1 MSATA
6 AKNEVLEELKHQHLT
21 KVIGRKPTAFDV
33 DRWEDEASEMVT
45 AIKTRAIPEGMEHG
59 HAAVI
64 VPVEEYRL
72 MIDDEEYVYIPPTDP
87 GAYPALEG
95 DEEDHE
101 RRRLEAEH
109 NAAVSDYY
117 KYLGVQEH
125 LRREFQNC
133 VDEVWIEGLQNT
145 RGGYGHVTARA
156 FLDHLR
162 TEVATLTTREEQTM
176 KNNIKVAWNQALHI
190 KKYFLQMEK
199 ARAQA
204 ERWGVNI
211 DDADMVNEAT
221 LQMLDSGKFDHK
233 FLRDWEQLAK
243 HEKTWETL
251 KDYFGKEYVS
261 LVRYKASLKGNMGSI
276 NQMTEQTA
284 DDEAQ
289 DREVTQYLEDLRRDA
304 LVGNEQIQQMSE
316 AFTGAATTMKE
327 VMERLKASQAEV
339 KKLTELVATLTKTN
353 ATLTE
358 TNKQLT
364 ANNKTLTETIK
375 KGGGAA
381 APAENKGG
389 GQWKS
394 AAQRSNPEKEGCNI
408 CGIPHAKPFVKFCWE
423 LEVNAS
429 KRKPGWESTLK

>member
-72 MIDDEEYVYIPPTDP
+72 MIDDEEYIYIPPMDP
-87 GAYPALEG
+87 GAYPALVG
-95 DEEDHE
+95 YEEEYE

-109 NAAVSDYY
+109 SVAVSDYY

-125 LRREFQNC
+125 LRCEFQNC

-145 RGGYGHVTARA
+145 RGGYGHVTGRA

-204 ERWGVNI
+204 E
-211 DDADMVNEAT
+211 
-221 LQMLDSGKFDHK
+221 
-233 FLRDWEQLAK
+233 
-243 HEKTWETL
+243 
-251 KDYFGKEYVS
+251 
-261 LVRYKASLKGNMGSI
+261 
-276 NQMTEQTA
+276 
-284 DDEAQ
+284 
-289 DREVTQYLEDLRRDA
+289 
-304 LVGNEQIQQMSE
+304 
-316 AFTGAATTMKE
+316 
-327 VMERLKASQAEV
+327 
-339 KKLTELVATLTKTN
+339 
-353 ATLTE
+353 
-358 TNKQLT
+358 
-364 ANNKTLTETIK
+364 
-375 KGGGAA
+375 
-381 APAENKGG
+381 
-389 GQWKS
+389 
-394 AAQRSNPEKEGCNI
+394 
-408 CGIPHAKPFVKFCWE
+408 
-423 LEVNAS
+423 
-429 KRKPGWESTLK
+429 